1 MFLCL
6 DEFLRLFSLLQTF
19 GRKKSTSSS
28 GYFVSFLLK
37 LSKKYLSES
46 SEWRADHPLLHT
58 NELNAVDSATTA
70 LAKSPFNY
78 EHVSQATVL
87 RTRPDGYMQIFLESN
102 FLRAQP
108 RAGPASTASHLPVR
122 SAVASH
128 RRNMSMMDAL
138 GRRGFFSL
146 PVAFSRVASSTS
158 PLSSDLSSSYL
169 PSTAPSLATASF
181 SSTFHLLAAQ
191 TSPSVSLL
199 DLIGLGTKR
208 KSPGR
213 TRTIYGK
220 PSEVCHVS
228 TMPRVG
234 SCYRRILTEAC
245 FFLPSGA

>member
-1 MFLCL
+1 MLWAA
-6 DEFLRLFSLLQTF
+6 E
-19 GRKKSTSSS
+19 
-28 GYFVSFLLK
+28 V
-37 LSKKYLSES
+37 
-46 SEWRADHPLLHT
+46 
-58 NELNAVDSATTA
+58 
-70 LAKSPFNY
+70 
-78 EHVSQATVL
+78 
-87 RTRPDGYMQIFLESN
+87 
-102 FLRAQP
+102 
-108 RAGPASTASHLPVR
+108 
-122 SAVASH
+122 
-128 RRNMSMMDAL
+128 
-138 GRRGFFSL
+138 FFSL

-245 FFLPSGA
+245 FFSSIRGLKSEKCRLAVFTHHSTTHHYL

>member
-1 MFLCL
+1 M
-6 DEFLRLFSLLQTF
+6 
-19 GRKKSTSSS
+19 KKI
-28 GYFVSFLLK
+28 
-37 LSKKYLSES
+37 
-46 SEWRADHPLLHT
+46 A
-58 NELNAVDSATTA
+58 
-70 LAKSPFNY
+70 
-78 EHVSQATVL
+78 SQATVL
-87 RTRPDGYMQIFLESN
+87 RTGPDGYMQTFLESN
-102 FLRAQP
+102 FPRAQP
-108 RAGPASTASHLPVR
+108 RTGPASTASQLPVR

-128 RRNMSMMDAL
+128 RRNTSMMDAL
-138 GRRGFFSL
+138 GRRGFFFLSL
-146 PVAFSRVASSTS
+146 SLWFSPRVASSTS

-169 PSTAPSLATASF
+169 PSLASASF

-234 SCYRRILTEAC
+234 SCSSRVLTEAVL
-245 FFLPSGA
+245 FLPSGA